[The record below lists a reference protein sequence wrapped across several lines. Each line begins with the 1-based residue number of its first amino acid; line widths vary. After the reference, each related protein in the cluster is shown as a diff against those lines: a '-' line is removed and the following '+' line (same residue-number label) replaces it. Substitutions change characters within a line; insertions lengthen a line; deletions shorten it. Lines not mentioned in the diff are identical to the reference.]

1 MEKKEEEM
9 KIQDSAVTQSLGA
22 SLPTGQHHQ
31 GQAIKFSESSALNIQ
46 GQISVL
52 SKWGPSHTL
61 LLKRVFCRNYLEK
74 TSACLRASGDNN
86 ERLSESSSCLAEPFW
101 ETKLKC
107 LCSLLNWAHDRRVL
121 GGFVGFFFI
130 CLWVFLW
137 FVVVVVFSSSW
148 PFLKTKAFF
157 QSVTYIYHSN
167 LFSCF
172 FPEAFTFLDSYDNIY
187 HWYFCIGIKVAQYLT
202 MLFLK
207 KCFCY

>member
-121 GGFVGFFFI
+121 GGFVGFFLFVCGFFCDLLLLLFFLALDHSLRLKLSFSQWLISITVI
-130 CLWVFLW
+130 CFPD
-137 FVVVVVFSSSW
+137 S
-148 PFLKTKAFF
+148 F
-157 QSVTYIYHSN
+157 QKH
-167 LFSCF
+167 LHF
-172 FPEAFTFLDSYDNIY
+172 
-187 HWYFCIGIKVAQYLT
+187 
-202 MLFLK
+202 
-207 KCFCY
+207 